1 MHRQSLLALGSMLLL
16 SCAGAGPIYEFRP
29 TDTPLRYAISDHGD
43 LLIETP
49 MGDQHSTDST
59 NAAIVLEV
67 GARRGDGREV
77 SVYFEAL
84 EIWTGGDIAVQHIE
98 GGGLI
103 GKRFGGALSEQ
114 GTITVS
120 AAPDI
125 PENVR
130 RAVDPVTIFADFLS
144 PLPPGGGETGEPWNH
159 TSASSAKTAMSVESS
174 YKGMARFAGDTIW
187 SGQPARII
195 VSEGTT
201 TTTGRGTPA
210 GAPGEILFTLSGTS
224 VTRYV
229 WDPARGIMLA
239 SSARVEARGELEVI
253 DMQMT
258 MPIAYAGGR
267 EVSLQR

>member
-1 MHRQSLLALGSMLLL
+1 MHRQSLLALGSILLL
-16 SCAGAGPIYEFRP
+16 GCAGGGPIYEFRP
-29 TDTPLRYAISDHGD
+29 TDTPLRYVISDHGD

-59 NAAIVLEV
+59 AVAIVLEI
-67 GARRGDGREV
+67 GARRGDEREV

-84 EIWTGGDIAVQHIE
+84 EIWSGGDITRQHIE
-98 GGGLI
+98 GGELI
-103 GKRFGGALSEQ
+103 DKRFRGTLSEQ
-114 GTITVS
+114 GTITVTE
-120 AAPDI
+120 APDI

-130 RAVDPVTIFADFLS
+130 RAVDPAAIFADFLS
-144 PLPPGGGETGEPWNH
+144 PLPPTGGETGEPWNH
-159 TSASSAKTAMSVESS
+159 TSASTAQAAMSLESS
-174 YKGMARFAGDTIW
+174 YDGMARFAGDTIW
-187 SGQPARII
+187 NGQPARII

-201 TTTGRGTPA
+201 TTSGRGTPA
-210 GAPGEILFTLSGTS
+210 DAPGEILFTLSGTS

-239 SSARVEARGELEVI
+239 SGSRVEARGELEVI

-258 MPIAYAGGR
+258 MPIAYEGGT

>member
-16 SCAGAGPIYEFRP
+16 ACAGAGPIYEFRP
-29 TDTPLRYAISDHGD
+29 TDTPLHYAISDHGD

-59 NAAIVLEV
+59 EAAIVLEI
-67 GARRGDGREV
+67 GARSGDAREV
-77 SVYFEAL
+77 SLYFEAL
-84 EIWTGGDIAVQHIE
+84 EIWAGGDIAVQHIE
-98 GGGLI
+98 GGELI
-103 GKRFGGALSEQ
+103 DKPFSGTLSEQ
-114 GTITVS
+114 GAITVT
-120 AAPDI
+120 AAPEL

-130 RAVDPVTIFADFLS
+130 RAVDPAAMFADLLA
-144 PLPPGGGETGEPWNH
+144 PLPPTGGETGEPWNH
-159 TSASSAKTAMSVESS
+159 TSATTARAAMSLESS
-174 YKGMARFAGDTIW
+174 YEGMARFAGDTIW
-187 SGQPARII
+187 NGQPARII

-201 TTTGRGTPA
+201 ISTGRGTPA

-239 SSARVEARGELEVI
+239 SRSHGEGRGELEII
-253 DMQMT
+253 DMRMT
-258 MPIAYAGGR
+258 MPIAYEGGR